1 MEMPIF
7 LWFEKK
13 WICFSGFVVFNVLI
27 MNIDYLNC
35 VVNIIDLI
43 YILSGYIFVSKK

>member
-27 MNIDYLNC
+27 MNNYRLFELC
-35 VVNIIDLI
+35 CKYYWFDL
-43 YILSGYIFVSKK
+43 